1 MKAPNDKSFIERG
14 YASNL
19 INYSLIS
26 IAFNLHNRL
35 KATEYNVLTLTRTL
49 SEMLIKLHF
58 MKQISLSHIFLYL
71 FFCLLF
77 NLHVVKIY
85 FKCLFFVHTV
95 ERYM

>member
-14 YASNL
+14 YASSL
-19 INYSLIS
+19 INYSQIS

-49 SEMLIKLHF
+49 SEML
-58 MKQISLSHIFLYL
+58 KQISSSHIFLYL

-77 NLHVVKIY
+77 NPHVVKTY
-85 FKCLFFVHTV
+85 FKCLFFIQTV
-95 ERYM
+95 QRYI